1 MMDWRLLI
9 IAIILGIIL
18 GLFIMMRRE
27 SKKAVVNLSE
37 KEFVENMRKG
47 QLVDLRK
54 KEEFDQGHINGAR
67 NIPFVMLTRNPGKL
81 RRDLPI
87 YLYCEKGK
95 VCKRAALV
103 LYGKGYE
110 NIYQL
115 EGGLT
120 NWTGP
125 LKKTVK
131 KSNKKI
137 IKF

>member
-95 VCKRAALV
+95 VCKCAALV

-131 KSNKKI
+131 K
-137 IKF
+137 

>member
-1 MMDWRLLI
+1 MNWSLFI
-9 IAIILGIIL
+9 IAIIIGIIL

-37 KEFVENMRKG
+37 KEFIENMRKG

-54 KEEFDQGHINGAR
+54 KEEFEEGHINGAR
-67 NIPFVMLTRNPGKL
+67 NIPFVMLTRNPGRL
-81 RRDLPI
+81 RKDLPI

-95 VCKRAALV
+95 VSKRAALV

-110 NIYQL
+110 QIYQL
-115 EGGLT
+115 DGGLV
-120 NWTGP
+120 NWNGP

-131 KSNKKI
+131 K
-137 IKF
+137 

>member
-9 IAIILGIIL
+9 IAIILGISL

-131 KSNKKI
+131 K
-137 IKF
+137 

>member
-1 MMDWRLLI
+1 MMDWSLLI

-110 NIYQL
+110 NIYKL

-131 KSNKKI
+131 K
-137 IKF
+137 

>member
-120 NWTGP
+120 NWSGP
-125 LKKTVK
+125 LK
-131 KSNKKI
+131 
-137 IKF
+137 

>member
-1 MMDWRLLI
+1 MDWRLLM

-27 SKKAVVNLSE
+27 SKKAVVSLSE

-131 KSNKKI
+131 K
-137 IKF
+137 

>member
-95 VCKRAALV
+95 VCKRAAVV

-131 KSNKKI
+131 K
-137 IKF
+137 